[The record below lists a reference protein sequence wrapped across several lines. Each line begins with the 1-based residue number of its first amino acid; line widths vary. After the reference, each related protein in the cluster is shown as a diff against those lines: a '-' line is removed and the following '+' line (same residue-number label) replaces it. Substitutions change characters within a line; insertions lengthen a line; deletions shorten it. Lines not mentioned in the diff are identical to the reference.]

1 MHRPAVGR
9 WGCLI
14 GHWAAAAM
22 GALVPYAGLLLMV
35 SLRPTVFSGGDSGDT
50 LIYKAFFVPGGTL
63 QAGTGGDKSAPFQC
77 ERP

>member
-1 MHRPAVGR
+1 
-9 WGCLI
+9 
-14 GHWAAAAM
+14 M

-35 SLRPTVFSGGDSGDT
+35 SLRPPVFLGGDSGDSGDT

-63 QAGTGGDKSAPFQC
+63 QAGTGGDKIAPLWC